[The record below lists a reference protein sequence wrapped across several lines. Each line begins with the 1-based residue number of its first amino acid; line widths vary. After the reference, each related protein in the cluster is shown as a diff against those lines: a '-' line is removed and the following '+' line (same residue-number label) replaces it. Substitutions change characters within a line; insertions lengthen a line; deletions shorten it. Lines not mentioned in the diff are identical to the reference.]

1 MDTWTITDTFTGE
14 TATGTEDE
22 LALILPTWYPDAP
35 AEVRTAVEQLL
46 HAMRQGDYL
55 GDLTAY
61 LSVEVAAFNRGGR

>member
-1 MDTWTITDTFTGE
+1 MDTYTVTDTFTGE
-14 TATGTEDE
+14 TATGTIEE
-22 LALILPTWYPDAP
+22 LALTLPTWYPDAP

-61 LSVEVAAFNRGGR
+61 LGVRIS